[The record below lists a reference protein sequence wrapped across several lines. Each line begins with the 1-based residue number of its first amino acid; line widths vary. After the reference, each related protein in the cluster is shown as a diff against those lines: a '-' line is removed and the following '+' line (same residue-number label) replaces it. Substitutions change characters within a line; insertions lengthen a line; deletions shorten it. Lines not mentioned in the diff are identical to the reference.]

1 MTFKYFNSLSPAFIK
16 DVFKPSGQKSVT
28 TSALSLK
35 LDQPMQKTNHRQI
48 NLLYMAPNI
57 KNKL

>member
-28 TSALSLK
+28 TRALSLK

-57 KNKL
+57 